1 MTEAILLER
10 ERGLLTLRLN
20 RPDKKNA
27 LTRAM
32 YSRLAEALKQANDD
46 PQINAVLI
54 SGSAECFTAGND
66 IADFLEQPPSD
77 LDSPVFHFMLNLLEC
92 RKPVIAAVA
101 GAAVGIGTTM
111 LLHCDLVYV
120 SRDARLRMP
129 FVNLGLCPEF
139 GSSLILPRLLGQ
151 AKAAELLL
159 LGEGF
164 NGEQAV
170 QWGIATQALDSG
182 EAALSK
188 AREVALRFDELPA
201 EAVRI
206 SKQLM
211 RAPDRDLV
219 RKVIE
224 EEGALFTQ
232 RLRSPEAVAALSE
245 FFGEGQ
251 DAFASRLAP
260 TGERISKLG
269 ASLLAKGVDQT
280 IKLSIRGSR

>member
-1 MTEAILLER
+1 MSDAIQFER
-10 ERGLLTLRLN
+10 ERGLLILRLN

-32 YSRLAEALKQANDD
+32 YSHLAEALKLADTD
-46 PQINAVLI
+46 PEINAVLI
-54 SGSAECFTAGND
+54 TGSAECFTAGND
-66 IADFLEQPPSD
+66 IADFIQQPPSN
-77 LDSPVFHFMLNLLEC
+77 LDSPVFQFMLTLLEC

-139 GSSLILPRLLGQ
+139 GSSLLLPRLLGH

-164 NGEQAV
+164 SGEQAA
-170 QWGIATQALDSG
+170 QWGIATEALGSG
-182 EAALSK
+182 EEALAK
-188 AREVALRFDELPA
+188 AREMALRFESLPP

-211 RAPDRDLV
+211 KAPDREQL
-219 RKVIE
+219 RKAIE
-224 EEGALFTQ
+224 EESAQFTQ
-232 RLRSPEAVAALSE
+232 RLRSPEAIAALS
-245 FFGEGQ
+245 
-251 DAFASRLAP
+251 AF
-260 TGERISKLG
+260 
-269 ASLLAKGVDQT
+269 
-280 IKLSIRGSR
+280 IRKH

>member
-1 MTEAILLER
+1 MTEAIQIER

-20 RPDKKNA
+20 RPEKKNA

-32 YSRLAEALKQANDD
+32 YSALAAALKQADED
-46 PQINAVLI
+46 PDIYAVLLT
-54 SGSAECFTAGND
+54 GSHECFTAGND
-66 IADFLEQPPSD
+66 IADFIQQPPSN

-92 RKPVIAAVA
+92 RKPVIAGVA
-101 GAAVGIGTTM
+101 GAAVGIGTTL

-120 SRDARLRMP
+120 SADARLRMP

-139 GSSLILPRLLGQ
+139 GSSLILPRLLGH

-159 LGEGF
+159 LGERF
-164 NGEQAV
+164 SGEQAAA
-170 QWGIATQALDSG
+170 WGIANEALDSG
-182 EAALSK
+182 EAALAK
-188 AREVALRFDELPA
+188 ALEMALRFESLPP

-211 RAPDRDLV
+211 KAPDRELL

-232 RLRSPEAVAALSE
+232 RLRSPEAMAALSG
-245 FFGEGQ
+245 FIN
-251 DAFASRLAP
+251 RH
-260 TGERISKLG
+260 
-269 ASLLAKGVDQT
+269 
-280 IKLSIRGSR
+280 

>member
-1 MTEAILLER
+1 MTDAIQLER

-32 YSRLAEALKQANDD
+32 YSHLADALKQADTD
-46 PQINAVLI
+46 PDINAVLI
-54 SGSAECFTAGND
+54 TGSAECFTAGND
-66 IADFLEQPPSD
+66 IADFIQQPPSN

-101 GAAVGIGTTM
+101 GAAVGIGTTL

-139 GSSLILPRLLGQ
+139 GSSLILPRLLGH

-159 LGEGF
+159 LGDGF
-164 NGEQAV
+164 SGEQAAA
-170 QWGIATQALDSG
+170 WGIATEALGSG
-182 EAALSK
+182 EAALAK
-188 AREVALRFDELPA
+188 AREMALRFESLPP

-211 RAPDRDLV
+211 KAPGREQL
-219 RKVIE
+219 RTVIE

-232 RLRSPEAVAALSE
+232 RLRSPEAMAALS
-245 FFGEGQ
+245 
-251 DAFASRLAP
+251 AF
-260 TGERISKLG
+260 
-269 ASLLAKGVDQT
+269 
-280 IKLSIRGSR
+280 IKRH

>member
-1 MTEAILLER
+1 MPNAIEVER

-20 RPDKKNA
+20 RPEKKNA

-32 YSRLAEALKQANDD
+32 YSHLAEALKQADAD
-46 PQINAVLI
+46 PEINAVLI
-54 SGSAECFTAGND
+54 TGSAECFTAGND
-66 IADFLEQPPSD
+66 IADFIQQPPGN

-139 GSSLILPRLLGQ
+139 GSSLILPRMLGH

-164 NGEQAV
+164 SGEQAA
-170 QWGIATQALDSG
+170 QWGIATEALGSG
-182 EAALSK
+182 EAALAK
-188 AREVALRFDELPA
+188 AREMALRFESLPP
-201 EAVRI
+201 EAVRV

-211 RAPDRDLV
+211 KAPDRELL

-232 RLRSPEAVAALSE
+232 RLRSPEAMAALS
-245 FFGEGQ
+245 
-251 DAFASRLAP
+251 AFINR
-260 TGERISKLG
+260 
-269 ASLLAKGVDQT
+269 Q
-280 IKLSIRGSR
+280 

>member
-1 MTEAILLER
+1 MPDAIQIER
-10 ERGLLTLRLN
+10 DRGLLTLRLN

-32 YSRLAEALKQANDD
+32 YSHLAQALKQADTD
-46 PQINAVLI
+46 PEINAVLI
-54 SGSAECFTAGND
+54 TGSSECFTAGND
-66 IADFLEQPPSD
+66 IADFLQEPPGN
-77 LDSPVFHFMLNLLEC
+77 LDSPVFRFMLTLLEC

-101 GAAVGIGTTM
+101 GAAVGIGTTL
-111 LLHCDLVYV
+111 LLHCDLVYI

-139 GSSLILPRLLGQ
+139 GSSLLLPRLLGQ

-164 NGEQAV
+164 SGEQAAE
-170 QWGIATQALDSG
+170 WGIATEALGSG
-182 EAALSK
+182 EAALAK
-188 AREVALRFDELPA
+188 AREMALRFESLPP

-211 RAPDRDLV
+211 KAPDRELL

-224 EEGALFTQ
+224 EEGALFVQ
-232 RLRSPEAVAALSE
+232 RLRSPEAVAALSG
-245 FFGEGQ
+245 FIN
-251 DAFASRLAP
+251 RH
-260 TGERISKLG
+260 
-269 ASLLAKGVDQT
+269 
-280 IKLSIRGSR
+280 

>member
-1 MTEAILLER
+1 MSDAIRFER

-32 YSRLAEALKQANDD
+32 YSHLAEALQLADSD
-46 PQINAVLI
+46 PEINAVLI
-54 SGSAECFTAGND
+54 TGSAECFTAGND
-66 IADFLEQPPSD
+66 IADFIQQPPSN
-77 LDSPVFHFMLNLLEC
+77 LDSPVFQFMLTLLEC

-139 GSSLILPRLLGQ
+139 GSSLLLPRLLGH

-164 NGEQAV
+164 SGEQAA
-170 QWGIATQALDSG
+170 QWGIATQALGSG
-182 EAALSK
+182 EEALAK
-188 AREVALRFDELPA
+188 AREMALRFESLPSQ
-201 EAVRI
+201 AVRI

-211 RAPDRDLV
+211 KAPDREQL

-224 EEGALFTQ
+224 EESAQFTQ
-232 RLRSPEAVAALSE
+232 RLRSPEAIAAL
-245 FFGEGQ
+245 
-251 DAFASRLAP
+251 
-260 TGERISKLG
+260 TGF
-269 ASLLAKGVDQT
+269 
-280 IKLSIRGSR
+280 IKRH

>member
-1 MTEAILLER
+1 MTDAIQIER

-32 YSRLAEALKQANDD
+32 YSHLAEALKQADTD
-46 PQINAVLI
+46 PEINAVLI
-54 SGSAECFTAGND
+54 TGSAECFTAGND
-66 IADFLEQPPSD
+66 IADFLQQPPSN
-77 LDSPVFHFMLNLLEC
+77 LDSPVFQFMLTLLEC

-101 GAAVGIGTTM
+101 GAAVGIGTTL

-139 GSSLILPRLLGQ
+139 GSSLLLPRLLGH

-164 NGEQAV
+164 SGEQAAE
-170 QWGIATQALDSG
+170 WGIATEALGSG
-182 EAALSK
+182 EAALAK
-188 AREVALRFDELPA
+188 AREMARRFESLPP

-211 RAPDRDLV
+211 KAPDREQV

-232 RLRSPEAVAALSE
+232 RLRSPEAVAALSG
-245 FFGEGQ
+245 FIN
-251 DAFASRLAP
+251 RH
-260 TGERISKLG
+260 
-269 ASLLAKGVDQT
+269 
-280 IKLSIRGSR
+280 

>member
-1 MTEAILLER
+1 MTDAIVCTR
-10 ERGLLTLRLN
+10 EGGLLSLCLN

-32 YSRLAEALKQANDD
+32 YSQLAEGLLLADAD
-46 PQINAVLI
+46 PEIRAVLI
-54 SGSAECFTAGND
+54 SGSSECFTAGND
-66 IADFLEQPPSD
+66 IADFLQQPPRD
-77 LDSPVFHFMLNLLEC
+77 LDSPVFHFMRSLFEC

-101 GAAVGIGTTM
+101 GAAVGIGTTL

-164 NGEQAV
+164 SGEQAV
-170 QWGIATQALDSG
+170 QWGIATLALADG
-182 EAALSK
+182 TATLAKAREAAL
-188 AREVALRFDELPA
+188 RFETLAPQ
-201 EAVRI
+201 AVQI

-211 RAPDRDLV
+211 RAPHREQL

-224 EEGALFTQ
+224 EEGDLFVQ
-232 RLRSPEAVAALSE
+232 RLHSPEAIAALSG
-245 FFGEGQ
+245 F
-251 DAFASRLAP
+251 LA
-260 TGERISKLG
+260 R
-269 ASLLAKGVDQT
+269 A
-280 IKLSIRGSR
+280 

>member
-1 MTEAILLER
+1 MTEAIQIER

-20 RPDKKNA
+20 RPEKKNA

-32 YSRLAEALKQANDD
+32 YSALAAALKQADED
-46 PQINAVLI
+46 PDIYAVLLT
-54 SGSAECFTAGND
+54 GSHECFTAGND
-66 IADFLEQPPSD
+66 IADFIQQPPSN

-92 RKPVIAAVA
+92 RKPVIAGVA
-101 GAAVGIGTTM
+101 GAAVGIGTTL

-120 SRDARLRMP
+120 SADARLRMP

-139 GSSLILPRLLGQ
+139 GSSLILPRLLGH

-159 LGEGF
+159 LGERF
-164 NGEQAV
+164 SGEQAAA
-170 QWGIATQALDSG
+170 WGIANEALDSG
-182 EAALSK
+182 EAALAK
-188 AREVALRFDELPA
+188 AREMALRFESLPP

-211 RAPDRDLV
+211 KAPDRELL

-232 RLRSPEAVAALSE
+232 RLRSPEAMAALSG
-245 FFGEGQ
+245 FIN
-251 DAFASRLAP
+251 RH
-260 TGERISKLG
+260 
-269 ASLLAKGVDQT
+269 
-280 IKLSIRGSR
+280 

>member
-1 MTEAILLER
+1 MTDAIQVER
-10 ERGLLTLRLN
+10 QRGLLTLRLN

-32 YSRLAEALKQANDD
+32 YSHLAEMLKMADSD
-46 PQINAVLI
+46 PDIRAVLI
-54 SGSAECFTAGND
+54 AGSTECFTAGND
-66 IADFLEQPPSD
+66 IADFIQQPPGN
-77 LDSPVFHFMLNLLEC
+77 LDSPVFDFMLSLLEC

-101 GAAVGIGTTM
+101 GAAVGIGTTL

-120 SRDARLRMP
+120 SADARLRMP

-151 AKAAELLL
+151 AKAAQLLL
-159 LGEGF
+159 LGEAF
-164 NGEQAV
+164 NGEQAAA
-170 QWGIATQALDSG
+170 WGIASEALGSG
-182 EAALSK
+182 EETLAR
-188 AREVALRFDELPA
+188 AREMALRFESLPP

-211 RAPDRDLV
+211 KAPDRELI

-232 RLRSPEAVAALSE
+232 RLRSPEALAAL
-245 FFGEGQ
+245 
-251 DAFASRLAP
+251 
-260 TGERISKLG
+260 TGF
-269 ASLLAKGVDQT
+269 
-280 IKLSIRGSR
+280 IKRH

>member
-1 MTEAILLER
+1 MTDAIQIER

-32 YSRLAEALKQANDD
+32 YSHLAEALKQADTD
-46 PQINAVLI
+46 PDINAVLI
-54 SGSAECFTAGND
+54 TGSAECFTAGND
-66 IADFLEQPPSD
+66 IADFIQQPPSN
-77 LDSPVFHFMLNLLEC
+77 LDSPVFQFMLNLLEC

-139 GSSLILPRLLGQ
+139 GSSLLLPRLLGH
-151 AKAAELLL
+151 AKASELLL

-164 NGEQAV
+164 SGEQAAE
-170 QWGIATQALDSG
+170 WGIATEALGSG
-182 EAALSK
+182 EAVLAK
-188 AREVALRFDELPA
+188 AREMALRFESLPP

-211 RAPDRDLV
+211 KAADREQL
-219 RKVIE
+219 RKAIE

-232 RLRSPEAVAALSE
+232 RLRSPEAMAALSG
-245 FFGEGQ
+245 FIN
-251 DAFASRLAP
+251 RH
-260 TGERISKLG
+260 
-269 ASLLAKGVDQT
+269 
-280 IKLSIRGSR
+280 

>member
-1 MTEAILLER
+1 MTDAILLER
-10 ERGLLTLRLN
+10 ERGLLILRLN
-20 RPDKKNA
+20 RPEKKNA

-32 YSRLAEALKQANDD
+32 YTQLAEVLEHADSD
-46 PQINAVLI
+46 PDINAVLI
-54 SGSAECFTAGND
+54 TGSNECFTAGND
-66 IADFLEQPPSD
+66 IADFLQQPPSS
-77 LDSPVFHFMLNLLEC
+77 LESPVFRFMRSLLEC

-101 GAAVGIGTTM
+101 GAAVGIGTTL

-120 SRDARLRMP
+120 SSDARLRMP

-164 NGEQAV
+164 NGEQAAA
-170 QWGIATQALDSG
+170 WGIAT
-182 EAALSK
+182 AALPDGAAALAK
-188 AREVALRFDELPA
+188 AREMALRFEQLAPD
-201 EAVRI
+201 AVQI

-211 RAPDRDLV
+211 KAPDREQL

-232 RLRSPEAVAALSE
+232 RLRSPEAIAAL
-245 FFGEGQ
+245 
-251 DAFASRLAP
+251 
-260 TGERISKLG
+260 LG
-269 ASLLAKGVDQT
+269 FLNRV
-280 IKLSIRGSR
+280 

>member
-1 MTEAILLER
+1 MTDAIQVER

-32 YSRLAEALKQANDD
+32 YSHLAEALKQADSD
-46 PQINAVLI
+46 PEINAVLI

-66 IADFLEQPPSD
+66 IADFIQQPPTS
-77 LDSPVFHFMLNLLEC
+77 LDSPVFQFMLNLLEC

-159 LGEGF
+159 LGESF
-164 NGEQAV
+164 SGEQAAA
-170 QWGIATQALDSG
+170 WGIANEALGSG
-182 EAALSK
+182 EEALAK
-188 AREVALRFDELPA
+188 AREMALRFEDLPP

-211 RAPDRDLV
+211 KAPDRERL

-232 RLRSPEAVAALSE
+232 RLRSPEALAAL
-245 FFGEGQ
+245 
-251 DAFASRLAP
+251 
-260 TGERISKLG
+260 TGF
-269 ASLLAKGVDQT
+269 
-280 IKLSIRGSR
+280 IKRH

>member
-1 MTEAILLER
+1 MTDAIQLER

-20 RPDKKNA
+20 RTDKKNA

-32 YSRLAEALKQANDD
+32 YSRLAEALKQADGD
-46 PQINAVLI
+46 PEIHAVLI
-54 SGSAECFTAGND
+54 TGSAECFTAGND
-66 IADFLEQPPSD
+66 IADFLEQPPSN
-77 LDSPVFHFMLNLLEC
+77 LDSPVFHFMFSLFEC

-139 GSSLILPRLLGQ
+139 GSSLILPRLLGH

-164 NGEQAV
+164 SGEQAAA
-170 QWGIATQALDSG
+170 WGIATEALGSG
-182 EAALSK
+182 EAALAK
-188 AREVALRFDELPA
+188 AREMALRFESLSL
-201 EAVRI
+201 EAVRV

-211 RAPDRDLV
+211 KAPDRELI

-232 RLRSPEAVAALSE
+232 RLRSPEAIAELSR
-245 FFGEGQ
+245 FINK
-251 DAFASRLAP
+251 R
-260 TGERISKLG
+260 
-269 ASLLAKGVDQT
+269 
-280 IKLSIRGSR
+280 

>member
-1 MTEAILLER
+1 MTDAILLHR
-10 ERGLLTLRLN
+10 ERGLLTLGLN

-32 YSRLAEALKQANDD
+32 YAQLAQALTDADRD
-46 PQINAVLI
+46 PEVNAVLI
-54 SGSAECFTAGND
+54 QGSAECFTAGND
-66 IADFLEQPPSD
+66 IADFLQQPPSD
-77 LDSPVFHFMLNLLEC
+77 LDSPVFHFMLALLDC

-101 GAAVGIGTTM
+101 GAAVGIGTTL
-111 LLHCDLVYV
+111 LLHCDLVYI

-139 GSSLILPRLLGQ
+139 GSSLILPRLLGH

-164 NGEQAV
+164 SGEQAAH
-170 QWGIATQALDSG
+170 WGIATEALGSG
-182 EAALSK
+182 EAALAK
-188 AREVALRFDELPA
+188 AREMALRFESLPP

-211 RAPDRDLV
+211 KAPDREGL
-219 RKVIE
+219 RRVIQ

-232 RLRSPEAVAALSE
+232 RLRSPEAIAALSG
-245 FFGEGQ
+245 FIN
-251 DAFASRLAP
+251 RH
-260 TGERISKLG
+260 
-269 ASLLAKGVDQT
+269 
-280 IKLSIRGSR
+280 

>member
-1 MTEAILLER
+1 MTEAIQIER

-32 YSRLAEALKQANDD
+32 YSALAAALKQADED
-46 PQINAVLI
+46 PDIYAVLLT
-54 SGSAECFTAGND
+54 GSHECFTAGND
-66 IADFLEQPPSD
+66 IADFIQQPPSD

-92 RKPVIAAVA
+92 RKPVIAGVA
-101 GAAVGIGTTM
+101 GAAVGIGTTL

-120 SRDARLRMP
+120 SADARLRMP

-139 GSSLILPRLLGQ
+139 GSSLILPRLLGH

-159 LGEGF
+159 LGERF
-164 NGEQAV
+164 SGEQAAA
-170 QWGIATQALDSG
+170 WGIANEALDSG
-182 EAALSK
+182 EAALAK
-188 AREVALRFDELPA
+188 AREMALRFESLPP

-211 RAPDRDLV
+211 KAPDRELL

-232 RLRSPEAVAALSE
+232 RLRSPEAMAALSG
-245 FFGEGQ
+245 FIN
-251 DAFASRLAP
+251 RH
-260 TGERISKLG
+260 
-269 ASLLAKGVDQT
+269 
-280 IKLSIRGSR
+280 

>member
-1 MTEAILLER
+1 MPNAIEVER

-20 RPDKKNA
+20 RPEKKNA

-32 YSRLAEALKQANDD
+32 YSHLAEALKQADAD
-46 PQINAVLI
+46 PEINAVLI
-54 SGSAECFTAGND
+54 TGSAECFTAGND
-66 IADFLEQPPSD
+66 IADFIQQPPGN

-139 GSSLILPRLLGQ
+139 GSSLILPRMLGH

-164 NGEQAV
+164 SGEQAA
-170 QWGIATQALDSG
+170 QWGIATEALGSG
-182 EAALSK
+182 EAALAK
-188 AREVALRFDELPA
+188 AREMALRFESLPP
-201 EAVRI
+201 EAVRV

-211 RAPDRDLV
+211 KAPDRELL

-232 RLRSPEAVAALSE
+232 RLRSPEAMAALS
-245 FFGEGQ
+245 
-251 DAFASRLAP
+251 AFINRH
-260 TGERISKLG
+260 
-269 ASLLAKGVDQT
+269 
-280 IKLSIRGSR
+280 